1 MKPETPPEVVKA
13 EVKAAETAAKLVSDT
28 AELTDKRV
36 EIALTAALKNV
47 FGGSDSSRDPEQMVI
62 LVRRIPILCT
72 NVENMH
78 VMIGEMKD
86 NITWATRIVVGAVI
100 LAGLALIIK

>member
-1 MKPETPPEVVKA
+1 MTKKTPPVIKA
-13 EVKAAETAAKLVSDT
+13 EIKAAETAAKLVSDT

-36 EIALTAALKNV
+36 EVALTAALKNV
-47 FGGSDSSRDPEQMVI
+47 FGNSDTSRDPEQMVI

-78 VMIGEMKD
+78 VMIGEIKD
-86 NITWATRIVVGAVI
+86 NITWGTRIVIGAVI
-100 LAGLALIIK
+100 LAVLALVFK

>member
-1 MKPETPPEVVKA
+1 MTKKTPLVIEA
-13 EVKAAETAAKLVSDT
+13 EIKAAETAAKLVSDT

-36 EIALTAALKNV
+36 EVALTAALKKV
-47 FGGSDSSRDPEQMVI
+47 FGESDKSKDPEQMVV

-78 VMIGEMKD
+78 SMIGEIKD
-86 NITWATRIVVGAVI
+86 NIQWGTRIVIGAVI
-100 LAGLALIIK
+100 LAVLTLVFK